1 MTVTFRPLALGEV
14 LGLGRSIVRDFH
26 PYELRGYRYARREVL
41 GGKAVALAVE
51 AGGAYAGYLIHGK
64 PDRHGLLRIA
74 YLATE
79 PRFRG
84 QHIGEQALTLMRR
97 RYPHSAIY
105 FEVEDPDFAQS
116 PEDLSIRNRRIEF
129 YRRNGFALTG
139 VCAQVLQDHYRIIAA
154 GTSDGEAAY
163 REMAKLYFDMAGEDF
178 FRRHITVFSPASQK
192 SMERDKN

>member
-1 MTVTFRPLALGEV
+1 MTVTFRPLALREV

-51 AGGAYAGYLIHGK
+51 AGGAYAGYLIHAK

-84 QHIGEQALTLMRR
+84 QHIGEQALTLLRR
-97 RYPHSAIY
+97 RYRTAPST
-105 FEVEDPDFAQS
+105 
-116 PEDLSIRNRRIEF
+116 LRWRTRTLRKTTRN
-129 YRRNGFALTG
+129 
-139 VCAQVLQDHYRIIAA
+139 A
-154 GTSDGEAAY
+154 G
-163 REMAKLYFDMAGEDF
+163 
-178 FRRHITVFSPASQK
+178 
-192 SMERDKN
+192 